1 MFYKNKCNN
10 VSANLLNVLMASQ
23 KFTTYTTYQKFGVSK
38 IFFFFYVFEKYFY
51 AQPRLHLYDQTYS
64 KSVML

>member
-1 MFYKNKCNN
+1 MLYKNKCNN

-23 KFTTYTTYQKFGVSK
+23 EFTTYTTYQK

-51 AQPRLHLYDQTYS
+51 A
-64 KSVML
+64 

>member
-23 KFTTYTTYQKFGVSK
+23 EFTTYTTYQKFGVSK
-38 IFFFFYVFEKYFY
+38 IFFFFLMF
-51 AQPRLHLYDQTYS
+51 L
-64 KSVML
+64 KSIFMLNQDCIYMIKHTVKL